1 MQSVSEETP
10 VEVGE
15 IATTTTVE
23 ANSNSNIPEV
33 NIINETSPRKRR
45 SDNSSSSEGEL
56 DMEKKEKYRKTLRLN
71 SELIVSKTKLQYCS
85 KLPSCPIN
93 L

>member
-15 IATTTTVE
+15 IATTTVE

-71 SELIVSKTKLQYCS
+71 SELIVSKTKIVILLKITIMS
-85 KLPSCPIN
+85 HTL
-93 L
+93 